1 LGYKRKVS
9 YSHNSHIQSYKCIRV
24 LCSSGS
30 LCSSS
35 HIRPTAAVK
44 DMTDGKKIFGE
55 NKSPAMEESGK
66 FVKKRWY
73 PLPSNTQFVEARIK
87 DAKLCAT
94 TR

>member
-1 LGYKRKVS
+1 MIKYITKQFDPDLLKTRLYYWLHG
-9 YSHNSHIQSYKCIRV
+9 
-24 LCSSGS
+24 
-30 LCSSS
+30 
-35 HIRPTAAVK
+35 AAVK